1 MFHRALENQQ
11 RKLKH
16 LQIQILKRFKDLFL
30 GCVCDKYSSAL
41 EGQKRAL
48 DPLELELQAAVNHKH
63 RCWELN
69 SGPLQEQQLLL
80 TTGPVLQPLPT
91 IFLKQGLN
99 VAQAS
104 LEFTMQ
110 MRMSLNF
117 SLSCF
122 PLSSAGVPGTTRTVC
137 FYAVLGWSPGLHIC

>member
-80 TTGPVLQPLPT
+80 TTGPVSSP
-91 IFLKQGLN
+91 
-99 VAQAS
+99 AS
-104 LEFTMQ
+104 TH
-110 MRMSLNF
+110 NF
-117 SLSCF
+117 FETGSQC
-122 PLSSAGVPGTTRTVC
+122 
-137 FYAVLGWSPGLHIC
+137 SPGWP